1 MQSGH
6 FCSEFQVLS
15 YFIGQLATIDRQ
27 IRQIPRRMSSS
38 SRVKNVTEKKA
49 AGRKPVRSF
58 VLRGGRL
65 TEGQKRA
72 MDEFWPRFGIDKDES
87 LLVFKTLFGNDAPVI
102 MEIGF
107 GNGDAIW
114 QMAQARPAENYVG
127 VEVHRPGVGHLLLKM
142 KQHGITNIR
151 IANDDAV
158 EFLRKR
164 VPEESLAGVRIYF
177 PDPWPKK
184 RHQKRRLIQS
194 SFIELLASRMC
205 PGAQLHLATDWEP
218 YAEHMLQV
226 MSLSDSFVNLSP
238 SGDFCNR
245 PQWRPQTKYERRG
258 ERLGHQVRDL
268 LFKRIPLPHGFNA
281 ALTFS

>member
-1 MQSGH
+1 
-6 FCSEFQVLS
+6 
-15 YFIGQLATIDRQ
+15 
-27 IRQIPRRMSSS
+27 MSSS
-38 SRVKNVTEKKA
+38 SRVNNVTEKKA
-49 AGRKPVRSF
+49 AGKRPLRSF

-72 MDEFWPRFGIDKDES
+72 MDEYWPRFGIVKGE
-87 LLVFKTLFGNDAPVI
+87 LLLDFKTLFGNDAPVI

-127 VEVHRPGVGHLLLKM
+127 VEVHQPGVGHLLLKM
-142 KQHGITNIR
+142 KQHGIANIR

-158 EFLRKR
+158 EFLRER

-194 SFIELLASRMC
+194 SLIELMASRMC
-205 PGAQLHLATDWEP
+205 LGALFHLATDWEP
-218 YAEHMLQV
+218 YAMHMLEV
-226 MSLSDSFVNLSP
+226 MRSSDGFVNLSP
-238 SGDFCNR
+238 SGDFCDR
-245 PQWRPQTKYERRG
+245 PEWRPQTKYERRG
-258 ERLGHQVRDL
+258 ESLGHQVRDL
-268 LFKRIPLPHGFNA
+268 LYKRIPLPLASNWRP
-281 ALTFS
+281 SK